1 MVVFYYKIVCKTT
14 NITDLYVGQTSQFN
28 RKKHAHSY
36 NCSNP
41 SAKYYD
47 LKLYVFIRANGG
59 WNNWQM
65 EIIEECVLNSTIEY
79 RKRKRHWIDLLNSNL
94 NSNIP
99 MRTQTERN
107 SDNTE
112 KREANYIN
120 KRIQRINEGRLVYRS
135 RFDSQIFVNSYMN
148 NVYDANNVYLIE

>member
-1 MVVFYYKIVCKTT
+1 MCKNT
-14 NITDLYVGQTSQFN
+14 NINDIYVGQTGQFN

-36 NCSNP
+36 SCSNP
-41 SAKYYD
+41 SAKCYD
-47 LKLYVFIRANGG
+47 LKLYAVIRANGG

-65 EIIEECVLNSTIEY
+65 EIIEECVLNSTTEY
-79 RKRKRHWIDLLNSNL
+79 RKRKRYWIDRLNAKL

-112 KREANYIN
+112 KREAAYIT

-135 RFDSQIFVNSYMN
+135 RFDIQVDVNSYLNDVYN
-148 NVYDANNVYLIE
+148 NQPTYIYK